1 MIRMRKICKSFQ
13 RPDGPRLEVLK
24 GIDLDIETGE
34 LIAVVGP
41 SGAGKST
48 LMNLLG
54 LLDRPDAGSY
64 ELADTSVAGLPSD
77 ALAQLRN
84 RKIGFVFQQFHLLPR
99 ASAIENVELPLTY
112 ADDVEDPTA
121 RAMAALRQVGLEDRM
136 THYPNELSGGQQQRV
151 AIARALVTKPDLILA
166 DEPTGNLDRS
176 AGEGV
181 MGLFRELHED
191 GRTILFN
198 THNPE
203 LARLASRILHIEDG
217 QVTPGDLMKSE
228 DGVKSGDDRTSGD
241 RL

>member
-13 RPDGPRLEVLK
+13 RPDGPRLDVLK
-24 GIDLDIETGE
+24 DIDLDIEAGE
-34 LIAVVGP
+34 LVAVVGP
-41 SGAGKST
+41 SGTGKST

-64 ELADTSVAGLPSD
+64 ELADTSVAELPSD
-77 ALAQLRN
+77 ALARLRN

-112 ADDVEDPTA
+112 TDNVEDPEA
-121 RAMAALRQVGLEDRM
+121 RAKAALRQVGLEDRM
-136 THYPNELSGGQQQRV
+136 QHFPHELSGGQQQRV
-151 AIARALVTKPDLILA
+151 AIARALVTEPDLILA

-176 AGEGV
+176 AGEGI
-181 MGLFRELHED
+181 MGLFRELNTA

-203 LARLASRILHIEDG
+203 LARLASRTLRIEG
-217 QVTPGDLMKSE
+217 GSVAESTAPSPEWQEPRYES
-228 DGVKSGDDRTSGD
+228 
-241 RL
+241 